1 MDTTINSLRAR
12 LKAHRLPLLLVA
24 AGMAPLLGVFL
35 VALWNRE
42 TYQFFPFALIGVG
55 MLAWR
60 AVGQLGDQP
69 PAAGGRWLTWLLALV
84 AGLVFLAAN
93 YVWSPWLGFVAFLI
107 ALLAGLWWLGGWSLV
122 RLLGPAW
129 LMLLAILPPPLG
141 WDQTLTLQLRSVAVN
156 NSSALLD
163 WLRVIHVQQGNILSL
178 PGKSLMVEEACSG
191 INSFFLCNAFCLF
204 WLLWQR
210 RSLVWL
216 PVVMLFTTLF
226 VVLGNIIRITLGA
239 AGYYYWQLN
248 LLSGWQHETFGLILV
263 LIYCG
268 LILSVDQF
276 WGFFNRP
283 LAPTAAAPS
292 ARILPPTV
300 SRSGSGLGFRLVGIF
315 LALVGLGFSAVH
327 IYKSRGEKI
336 SSFARLNRQEIKLS
350 LPASLAG
357 WQRLNSGAGN
367 EGFVKTFGVHS
378 LTWQFQRDGVQAT
391 VAVDYP
397 LDGFHNVRVCYSG
410 SGWETMGEDQLFAPQ
425 GHTDLHAIKLT
436 LRQSIRHAVVYHSV
450 VDQNGGWLSDP
461 KVVVSRLA
469 QTLPSAVQTGYR
481 VQLFQAGYA
490 PLSAAAAPATEALFF
505 QARQTLVQQIMAQLH
520 PSRLK

>member
-1 MDTTINSLRAR
+1 MDTTIDSLPAR
-12 LKAHRLPLLLVA
+12 LKAHRVPLLLA
-24 AGMAPLLGVFL
+24 AVGMAPLLGVFL
-35 VALWNRE
+35 VALWNRS
-42 TYQFFPFALIGVG
+42 TYQFFPFAMLGVG

-60 AVGQLGDQP
+60 ALGQLGDQP
-69 PAAGGRWLTWLLALV
+69 PAAGGKWLTRLLALV

-141 WDQTLTLQLRSVAVN
+141 WDQSLTLWLRSVAVN

-239 AGYYYWQLN
+239 AGFDYWQLN
-248 LLSGWQHETFGLILV
+248 LLSGWQHEMFGLILV

-276 WGFFNRP
+276 RGFLNRP
-283 LAPTAAAPS
+283 MTAPPAIPPS
-292 ARILPPTV
+292 KISLPTV
-300 SRSGSGLGFRLVGIF
+300 SHSGSVLGFRLAGAF
-315 LALVGLGFSAVH
+315 LALVGLGFFAVH
-327 IYKSRGEKI
+327 LYASRGEKF
-336 SSFARLNRQEIKLS
+336 SSFAHLNRQEIKLS

-357 WQRLNSGAGN
+357 WQRLNSGAGD
-367 EGFVKTFGVHS
+367 EGLVQTLGVHS
-378 LTWQFQRDGVQAT
+378 LSWQFQRDGVQAA

-397 LDGFHNVRVCYSG
+397 LDGFHNVSMCYSG
-410 SGWETMGEDQLFAPQ
+410 NGWQTMGEEELFAPQ
-425 GHTDLHAIKLT
+425 GHADLHAIKLT
-436 LRQSIRHAVVYHSV
+436 LQQSIRHAVVYHSV
-450 VDQNGGWLSDP
+450 VDQNGGWLSTP
-461 KVVVSRLA
+461 KVVTSRLA
-469 QTLPSAVQTGYR
+469 QTLPAAVQTGYR
-481 VQLFQAGYA
+481 IQLFEAGYG

-505 QARQTLVQQIMAQLH
+505 QARQTLVQQIVAQLH
-520 PSRLK
+520 PSRAK